1 MVFFNAL
8 QAMLTFTILGMVG
21 YVLAWK
27 AWISRDVEIFIPRFI
42 TRIAVPPLLMAAVVE
57 HFEHNELGRML
68 VECAIPFV
76 ATVLVFFLFLVLG
89 RLLRIDKKHL
99 GLAATA
105 AATSNTIFI
114 GLPVNEALFGPPGMP
129 PLLLYFLANTL
140 FFWTIGNYAI
150 AREGVHEENRL
161 SRKELLSRIFSPPF
175 MGTLVGMMLLFLD
188 IPLPRFVTSTCT
200 MLGSVASPLALV
212 YVGVI
217 LRRIEWKRTHMGWD
231 LFWTLIG
238 RVVLT
243 PLVTIWVIAV
253 FPLELPVLTSQ
264 VYIVQAGLPGMT
276 NIALLSAYYGAD
288 REFGSVFVCLS
299 SIIGMVSVPIW
310 MTVLNHFIM

>member
-1 MVFFNAL
+1 MVFFNSL
-8 QAMLTFTILGMVG
+8 QVMLTFTILGTIG
-21 YVLAWK
+21 YILAWK
-27 AWISRDVEIFIPRFI
+27 GWIARDVEIFIPRFI
-42 TRIAVPPLLMAAVVE
+42 TKIAIPPFLMIAVVD
-57 HFEHNELGRML
+57 HFEHDALGRVL

-76 ATVLVFFLFLVLG
+76 SIVLVFFLFLALG
-89 RLLRIDKKHL
+89 RVLRIDKKHL
-99 GLAATA
+99 GLAATS

-114 GLPVNEALFGPPGMP
+114 GLPVNQALFGDPGMP
-129 PLLLYFLANTL
+129 PLLLYFLANTV

-150 AREGVHEENRL
+150 AREGVHEGNRL

-175 MGTLVGMMLLFLD
+175 MGTIAGMILLFLQ
-188 IPLPRFVTSTCT
+188 IPLPGFVRSTCT
-200 MLGSVASPLALV
+200 MLGAVASPLALV

-231 LFWTLIG
+231 VFWAMVG

-243 PLVTIWVIAV
+243 PIVTIGVIHF
-253 FPLELPVLTSQ
+253 FPLELPALTSQ
-264 VYIVQAGLPGMT
+264 VYIVQAGLPSMT

-299 SIIGMVSVPIW
+299 SVVGMATVPIW
-310 MTVLNHFIM
+310 MTALNYLM